1 MYFSDVGIAVSPGS
15 IFARVK
21 RVYVHDQLRNEV
33 STTHYMASL
42 FNETKSLHPTP
53 DSSQALEFPKVNFIV

>member
-1 MYFSDVGIAVSPGS
+1 MYFYDVGIAVSPGS

-21 RVYVHDQLRNEV
+21 RVYVHQLRNEV